1 MRASE
6 ILKKKKKKG
15 KEISACLGLQQVET
29 REKTVKG
36 CHSSSSGDENVLELT
51 VVMVTHI

>member
-6 ILKKKKKKG
+6 IFKKKKKG
-15 KEISACLGLQQVET
+15 KEISACLDQQVET
-29 REKTVKG
+29 REETVKG
-36 CHSSSSGDENVLELT
+36 CHISSSGDENVLELT

>member
-1 MRASE
+1 MSDSE

-29 REKTVKG
+29 REETIKG
-36 CHSSSSGDENVLELT
+36 CHISSSGDENVLELT